1 MLTDKYIEKLLD
13 LYFKGKLSQEEKVK
27 LFESLR
33 SDLSLNET
41 VQFVLSHTDPS
52 KAELFLSENS
62 LMCDTQL
69 ISEGDE
75 TMIELYLSGMM
86 SQEEEADFMDKL
98 VSDADFRT
106 NVLARAFLVKAIQ
119 KIHNADNKVL
129 DAAKQT
135 TVSDVKALFR
145 ELQDEDDDRLIDSYL
160 VGSLSEDEMKSFKE
174 RLKSDNDFRERVS
187 AIIFLSKGIKELQE
201 RDATAIED
209 AKKISKEDVITTIKE
224 IENIEQSPA
233 AASTAI
239 EDAKKISKEDVITTM
254 KEIENKEKSP
264 AAASTEQP
272 AAASIKPL
280 WVKRVVSAAA
290 VVLIVVVV
298 GVGLDYH
305 NSYIMKNYAGQCI
318 TMAESDMSG
327 EIFMKGDGD
336 EVINELRELFK
347 NVEKNENLASTISK
361 LENYYNNATDEYAHE
376 EDAFVDQISLALA
389 SAYIYDGQNSKA
401 KEVLNHILNDPDA
414 SPDVKEKAK
423 QLLDS
428 IKKTF
433 IF

>member
-1 MLTDKYIEKLLD
+1 MLTDKYIEKLLE
-13 LYFKGKLSQEEKVK
+13 LYFKGELSQEEKDK

-33 SDLSLNET
+33 SNLSLNDT
-41 VQFVLSHTDPS
+41 VQFVLSHTDPA
-52 KAELFLSENS
+52 KVELFLSEKS

-69 ISEGDE
+69 ISEEDE

-106 NVLARAFLVKAIQ
+106 NVLAQAFLVKAIQ

-135 TVSDVKALFR
+135 TVSDVKSLFK

-160 VGSLSEDEMKSFKE
+160 IGMLSEEEMKLFEE
-174 RLKSDNDFRERVS
+174 RTKSDKDFRDRVS
-187 AIIFLSKGIKELQE
+187 AVTFLSKGIKERQE
-201 RDATAIED
+201 RDAKAIED
-209 AKKISKEDVITTIKE
+209 AKKISKEDVISIIKE
-224 IENIEQSPA
+224 LTDRE
-233 AASTAI
+233 
-239 EDAKKISKEDVITTM
+239 
-254 KEIENKEKSP
+254 
-264 AAASTEQP
+264 EQP
-272 AAASIKPL
+272 SGGIIPL
-280 WVKRVVSAAA
+280 WVKRVAAVAA
-290 VVLIVVVV
+290 VVLIVA

-305 NSYIMKNYAGQCI
+305 NSIAMKNYAGQCI
-318 TMAESDMSG
+318 TMAESDMSV
-327 EIFMKGDGD
+327 EMHMKGDGD
-336 EVINELRELFK
+336 EVIDELRKLFEL
-347 NVEKNENLASTISK
+347 VGEKENLPSVISR
-361 LENYYNNATDEYAHE
+361 LEVYYNHAIDEYAHD

-389 SAYIYDGQNSKA
+389 SAYIYDGQKSKA
-401 KEVLNHILNDPDA
+401 KEVLSHILNDPEA

-423 QLLDS
+423 RLLDS

>member
-13 LYFKGKLSQEEKVK
+13 LYFKGELSQEEKDK

-33 SDLSLNET
+33 SNPSLNET

-52 KAELFLSENS
+52 KAELFLSEKS

-69 ISEGDE
+69 ISEEDE

-86 SQEEEADFMDKL
+86 SQEEEANFMDKL

-106 NVLARAFLVKAIQ
+106 NVLAQAFLAKAIQ

-135 TVSDVKALFR
+135 TVSDVKSLFK

-160 VGSLSEDEMKSFKE
+160 VGNLSEEEMKSFEE
-174 RLKSDNDFRERVS
+174 RLKSDKDFRERVS
-187 AIIFLSKGIKELQE
+187 AITFLSKGIKELQE
-201 RDATAIED
+201 RDAKAIED

-224 IENIEQSPA
+224 IENRGQSPA
-233 AASTAI
+233 AASA
-239 EDAKKISKEDVITTM
+239 
-254 KEIENKEKSP
+254 
-264 AAASTEQP
+264 EQP

-290 VVLIVVVV
+290 VVLIVV

-414 SPDVKEKAK
+414 SSDVKEKAK

>member
-1 MLTDKYIEKLLD
+1 MLTYKYIEKLLD
-13 LYFKGKLSQEEKVK
+13 LYFKGELSQEEKDK

-33 SDLSLNET
+33 SNPSLNDT
-41 VQFVLSHTDPS
+41 VLFVLSHTDPA
-52 KAELFLSENS
+52 KVELFLSEKS

-69 ISEGDE
+69 ISEEDE

-106 NVLARAFLVKAIQ
+106 NVLAQAFLVKAIL
-119 KIHNADNKVL
+119 KIHNADNKAL

-135 TVSDVKALFR
+135 TVSDVKSLFK
-145 ELQDEDDDRLIDSYL
+145 ELQDEDDDRLIDSNL
-160 VGSLSEDEMKSFKE
+160 VGCLSEDEMKSFEE
-174 RLKSDNDFRERVS
+174 RLKSDKDFRDRVS
-187 AIIFLSKGIKELQE
+187 AVTFLSKGIKERQE
-201 RDATAIED
+201 RDAKAIED

-224 IENIEQSPA
+224 IENREQR
-233 AASTAI
+233 
-239 EDAKKISKEDVITTM
+239 
-254 KEIENKEKSP
+254 P

-272 AAASIKPL
+272 APASIIPL

-290 VVLIVVVV
+290 IVLIVV

-305 NSYIMKNYAGQCI
+305 NSYVMKNYAGQCI

-336 EVINELRELFK
+336 EVINDLRELFK

-361 LENYYNNATDEYAHE
+361 LENYYNNVTDEYAHE

-414 SPDVKEKAK
+414 SSDVKEKAK
-423 QLLDS
+423 QLHDS
-428 IKKTF
+428 IKK
-433 IF
+433 IFLF

>member
-13 LYFKGKLSQEEKVK
+13 LYFKGELSQEEKDK

-33 SDLSLNET
+33 SNPSLNDT

-52 KAELFLSENS
+52 KAELFLSEKS

-69 ISEGDE
+69 ISEEDE

-86 SQEEEADFMDKL
+86 SQEEEANFMDKL
-98 VSDADFRT
+98 VSDADLRT
-106 NVLARAFLVKAIQ
+106 NMLAQAFLVKAIQ
-119 KIHNADNKVL
+119 KIHNADNKAL

-135 TVSDVKALFR
+135 TVSDVKSLFK
-145 ELQDEDDDRLIDSYL
+145 ELQDEDDDRLIDSNL
-160 VGSLSEDEMKSFKE
+160 VGCLSEDEMKSFEE
-174 RLKSDNDFRERVS
+174 RLKSDKDFRDRVS
-187 AIIFLSKGIKELQE
+187 AVTFLSKGIKERQE
-201 RDATAIED
+201 RDAKAIED

-224 IENIEQSPA
+224 IENREQR
-233 AASTAI
+233 
-239 EDAKKISKEDVITTM
+239 
-254 KEIENKEKSP
+254 P

-272 AAASIKPL
+272 APASIIPL

-290 VVLIVVVV
+290 IVLIVV

-305 NSYIMKNYAGQCI
+305 NSYVMKNYAGQCI

-336 EVINELRELFK
+336 EVINDLRELFK

-361 LENYYNNATDEYAHE
+361 LENYYNNVTDEYAHE

-414 SPDVKEKAK
+414 SSDVKEKAK
-423 QLLDS
+423 QLHDS
-428 IKKTF
+428 IKK
-433 IF
+433 IFLF

>member
-1 MLTDKYIEKLLD
+1 MLTYKYIEKLLD
-13 LYFKGKLSQEEKVK
+13 LYFKGELSQEEKDK

-33 SDLSLNET
+33 SNPSLNDT

-52 KAELFLSENS
+52 KAELFLSEKS

-69 ISEGDE
+69 ISEEDE

-106 NVLARAFLVKAIQ
+106 NVLAQAFLVKAIL
-119 KIHNADNKVL
+119 KIHNADNKAL

-135 TVSDVKALFR
+135 TVSDVKFLFK
-145 ELQDEDDDRLIDSYL
+145 ELQDEDDDRLIDSYF
-160 VGSLSEDEMKSFKE
+160 VGNLSEEEMKSFEE
-174 RLKSDNDFRERVS
+174 RLKSDKDFRDRVS
-187 AIIFLSKGIKELQE
+187 AVTFLSKGIKERQE
-201 RDATAIED
+201 RDAKAIED

-224 IENIEQSPA
+224 IENREQR
-233 AASTAI
+233 
-239 EDAKKISKEDVITTM
+239 
-254 KEIENKEKSP
+254 P

-272 AAASIKPL
+272 APASIIPL

-290 VVLIVVVV
+290 IVLIVV

-305 NSYIMKNYAGQCI
+305 NSYVMKNYAGQCI

-336 EVINELRELFK
+336 EVINDLRELFK

-361 LENYYNNATDEYAHE
+361 LENYYNNVTDEYAHE

-414 SPDVKEKAK
+414 SSDVKEKAK
-423 QLLDS
+423 QLHDS
-428 IKKTF
+428 IKK
-433 IF
+433 IFLF

>member
-13 LYFKGKLSQEEKVK
+13 LYFKGELSQEEKDK

-33 SDLSLNET
+33 SNPSLNDT

-52 KAELFLSENS
+52 KAELFLSEKS

-69 ISEGDE
+69 ISEEDE

-98 VSDADFRT
+98 VSDADLRT
-106 NVLARAFLVKAIQ
+106 NMLAQAFLVKAIQ
-119 KIHNADNKVL
+119 KIHNADNKAL

-135 TVSDVKALFR
+135 TVSDVKSLFK

-160 VGSLSEDEMKSFKE
+160 VGCLSEDEMKSFVE

-187 AIIFLSKGIKELQE
+187 AVTFLSKGIKEQQK
-201 RDATAIED
+201 RDVKAIND
-209 AKKISKEDVITTIKE
+209 AKKISKEDVISTIKE
-224 IENIEQSPA
+224 IEERKKRPSA
-233 AASTAI
+233 AI
-239 EDAKKISKEDVITTM
+239 LTM
-254 KEIENKEKSP
+254 F
-264 AAASTEQP
+264 
-272 AAASIKPL
+272 
-280 WVKRVVSAAA
+280 KRVAAAAA
-290 VVLIVVVV
+290 VILIVA
-298 GVGLDYH
+298 GVGFDYY
-305 NSYIMKNYAGQCI
+305 NSSLMKDYAGQCI
-318 TMAESDMSG
+318 AMAESDMSV
-327 EIFMKGDGD
+327 EMHMKGDGD
-336 EVINELRELFK
+336 EVIDELRKLFEL
-347 NVEKNENLASTISK
+347 VGEKENLPSVISR
-361 LENYYNNATDEYAHE
+361 LEVYYNHAIDEYAHD

-389 SAYIYDGQNSKA
+389 SAYIYDGQKSKA
-401 KEVLNHILNDPDA
+401 KEVLSHILNDPEA

-423 QLLDS
+423 RLLDS

>member
-13 LYFKGKLSQEEKVK
+13 LYFKGELSQEEKDK

-33 SDLSLNET
+33 SNPSLNDT

-52 KAELFLSENS
+52 KAELFLSEKS

-69 ISEGDE
+69 ISEEDE

-98 VSDADFRT
+98 VSDADLRT
-106 NVLARAFLVKAIQ
+106 NVLAQAFLVKAIQ
-119 KIHNADNKVL
+119 KIHNADNKAL

-135 TVSDVKALFR
+135 TVSDVKSLFK

-160 VGSLSEDEMKSFKE
+160 IGNLSEEEMKSFEE
-174 RLKSDNDFRERVS
+174 RLKSDKDFRDRVS
-187 AIIFLSKGIKELQE
+187 AVTFLSKGIKERQE
-201 RDATAIED
+201 RDAKAIED

-224 IENIEQSPA
+224 IENREQR
-233 AASTAI
+233 
-239 EDAKKISKEDVITTM
+239 
-254 KEIENKEKSP
+254 P

-272 AAASIKPL
+272 APASIIPL

-290 VVLIVVVV
+290 IVLIVV

-305 NSYIMKNYAGQCI
+305 NSYVMKNYAGQCI

-336 EVINELRELFK
+336 EVINDLRELFK

-361 LENYYNNATDEYAHE
+361 LENYYNNVTDEYAHE

-414 SPDVKEKAK
+414 SSDVKEKAK
-423 QLLDS
+423 QLHDS
-428 IKKTF
+428 IKK
-433 IF
+433 IFLF

>member
-1 MLTDKYIEKLLD
+1 MMTDKYIEKLLE
-13 LYFKGKLSQEEKVK
+13 LYFKGELSQEEKDK

-33 SDLSLNET
+33 SNLSLNDT
-41 VQFVLSHTDPS
+41 VQFVLSHTDPA
-52 KAELFLSENS
+52 KVELFLSEKS

-69 ISEGDE
+69 ISEEDE

-106 NVLARAFLVKAIQ
+106 NVLAQAFLVKAIQ

-135 TVSDVKALFR
+135 TVSDVKSLFK

-160 VGSLSEDEMKSFKE
+160 IGMLSEEEMKLFEE
-174 RLKSDNDFRERVS
+174 RTKSDKDFRDRVS
-187 AIIFLSKGIKELQE
+187 AVTFLSKGIKERQE
-201 RDATAIED
+201 RDAKAIED
-209 AKKISKEDVITTIKE
+209 AKKISKEDVISIIKE
-224 IENIEQSPA
+224 LTDRE
-233 AASTAI
+233 
-239 EDAKKISKEDVITTM
+239 
-254 KEIENKEKSP
+254 
-264 AAASTEQP
+264 EQP
-272 AAASIKPL
+272 SGGIIPL
-280 WVKRVVSAAA
+280 WVKRVAAVAA
-290 VVLIVVVV
+290 VVLIVA

-305 NSYIMKNYAGQCI
+305 NSIAMKNYAGQCI

-327 EIFMKGDGD
+327 EIFMKGDGE
-336 EVINELRELFK
+336 EVINDLRELFK

-389 SAYIYDGQNSKA
+389 SAYIYDGQKSKA
-401 KEVLNHILNDPDA
+401 KEVLSHILNDPEA

-423 QLLDS
+423 RLLDS

>member
-1 MLTDKYIEKLLD
+1 MLTYKYIEKLLD
-13 LYFKGKLSQEEKVK
+13 LYFKGELSQEEKDK

-33 SDLSLNET
+33 SNPSLNDT

-52 KAELFLSENS
+52 KAELFLSEKS

-69 ISEGDE
+69 ISEEDE

-106 NVLARAFLVKAIQ
+106 NVLAQAFLVKAIL
-119 KIHNADNKVL
+119 KIHNADNKAL

-135 TVSDVKALFR
+135 TVSDVKSLFK

-160 VGSLSEDEMKSFKE
+160 IGNLSKEEMKSFEE
-174 RLKSDNDFRERVS
+174 RLKSDKDFKERVS
-187 AIIFLSKGIKELQE
+187 AVTFLSKGIKERQE
-201 RDATAIED
+201 RDAKAIED

-224 IENIEQSPA
+224 IENREQR
-233 AASTAI
+233 
-239 EDAKKISKEDVITTM
+239 
-254 KEIENKEKSP
+254 P

-272 AAASIKPL
+272 APASIIPL

-290 VVLIVVVV
+290 IVLIVV

-305 NSYIMKNYAGQCI
+305 NSYVMRNYAGQCI

-336 EVINELRELFK
+336 EVINDLRELFK

-361 LENYYNNATDEYAHE
+361 LENYYNNVTDEYAHE

-414 SPDVKEKAK
+414 SSNEKKKAK
-423 QLLDS
+423 QLHDS
-428 IKKTF
+428 IKK
-433 IF
+433 IFLF

>member
-13 LYFKGKLSQEEKVK
+13 LYFKGELSQEEKDK

-33 SDLSLNET
+33 SNPSLNDT

-52 KAELFLSENS
+52 KAELFLSEKS

-69 ISEGDE
+69 ISEEDE

-86 SQEEEADFMDKL
+86 SQEEEANFMDKL

-160 VGSLSEDEMKSFKE
+160 VGNLSEEEMKSFEE
-174 RLKSDNDFRERVS
+174 RLKSDKDFRERVS

-201 RDATAIED
+201 RDAKAIED

-224 IENIEQSPA
+224 IENREQR
-233 AASTAI
+233 
-239 EDAKKISKEDVITTM
+239 
-254 KEIENKEKSP
+254 P

-272 AAASIKPL
+272 APASIIPL

-290 VVLIVVVV
+290 VVLIVV

-336 EVINELRELFK
+336 EVINDLRELFK

-414 SPDVKEKAK
+414 SSDVKEKAK
-423 QLLDS
+423 QLHDS
-428 IKKTF
+428 IKK
-433 IF
+433 IFLF